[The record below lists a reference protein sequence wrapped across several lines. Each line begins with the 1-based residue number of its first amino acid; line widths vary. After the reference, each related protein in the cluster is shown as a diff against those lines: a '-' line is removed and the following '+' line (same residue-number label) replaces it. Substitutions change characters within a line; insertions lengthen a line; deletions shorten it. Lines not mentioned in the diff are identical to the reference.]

1 MGAYHGRYSF
11 ETFSHRRACL
21 IKDLK
26 MESTNKLRYPPGSQK
41 KVDWAKFF
49 LLKRFNKARIGL
61 FVLALLGVVAAV
73 MIKVSRGS
81 LLSVAVHVQ
90 FTRSVLCNCSPFL
103 KPDLFFCLEIYDIC
117 PTLNSYLLTLASS
130 L

>member
-1 MGAYHGRYSF
+1 MHFFLSTLPFGGVGHSGMGAYHGRHSF

-26 MESTNKLRYPPGSQK
+26 MESANKMRYPPGSQK

-61 FVLALLGVVAAV
+61 FVLALLGLVAAV
-73 MIKVSRGS
+73 MIKVTAGWAPTTAGTASRP
-81 LLSVAVHVQ
+81 
-90 FTRSVLCNCSPFL
+90 SPTAA
-103 KPDLFFCLEIYDIC
+103 P
-117 PTLNSYLLTLASS
+117 A
-130 L
+130 

>member
-1 MGAYHGRYSF
+1 MGAYHGKHSF

-26 MESTNKLRYPPGSQK
+26 MERTNKMRYPPGSQK

-61 FVLALLGVVAAV
+61 FVVALLGVVAAV
-73 MIKVSRGS
+73 MIKVSFLGLCS
-81 LLSVAVHVQ
+81 LWQ
-90 FTRSVLCNCSPFL
+90 CTCNF
-103 KPDLFFCLEIYDIC
+103 PDLFSA
-117 PTLNSYLLTLASS
+117 TAALL
-130 L
+130 